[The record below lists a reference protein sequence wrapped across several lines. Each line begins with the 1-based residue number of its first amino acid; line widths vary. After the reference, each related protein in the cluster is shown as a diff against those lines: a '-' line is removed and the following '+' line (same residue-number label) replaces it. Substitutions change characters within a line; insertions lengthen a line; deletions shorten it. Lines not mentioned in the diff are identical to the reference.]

1 MIGWW
6 GKRSLHLPELSPA
19 SEHCT
24 GQGVGGCHLLAPC
37 ALSLQP
43 IILYR
48 ASPEP
53 QPDEEQKSCAKG
65 GRLEMSAP
73 PTPNA
78 PTVVAD
84 PASAPSSPVKPTS
97 RARTYKIP
105 ANSNGPNNADAQPA
119 TAHNSAD
126 DQGPPFLWATRE
138 IAALEFLMNCPLAA
152 EKDIVRQGLSGGR
165 FTHRGGRQ
173 RAGGHGS
180 IPRHSVNY
188 ASEVEAAEEEA
199 DNSSFDASRSQR
211 NRTGHFDFGRNL
223 ETLLDDE
230 VATAVTGTESSIA
243 SDHHRATAV
252 QHHVGGGRWWDR
264 LVSKDKRFFSAANQ
278 QAQRRAQLEMEEREL
293 ERPTE
298 SPAFEMFNSGLP
310 GDVAGQIVAGRR
322 LDGRDSISVAIP
334 NEFRNKPHK
343 TVARKVA
350 LREWERGVA
359 LGMQTKNNRS
369 NSSISPPLLDGRVFF
384 SAKKSYPAAIF
395 TTIKYEPKKEE
406 KERKRRELEELGQGG
421 TKMEMPER
429 DWRGISYRA
438 LLPQK
443 RRRRDEDRTFNRLFG
458 GSSPTEDG
466 KRPKRSSPNHFDESS
481 DDDLSSSD
489 ESEDLKDNDYVAGWL
504 DDPGMVFGRN
514 KQVGFSRDLPM
525 PNKDDH

>member
-1 MIGWW
+1 
-6 GKRSLHLPELSPA
+6 
-19 SEHCT
+19 
-24 GQGVGGCHLLAPC
+24 
-37 ALSLQP
+37 
-43 IILYR
+43 
-48 ASPEP
+48 
-53 QPDEEQKSCAKG
+53 
-65 GRLEMSAP
+65 MSAP
-73 PTPNA
+73 TLDAA
-78 PTVVAD
+78 PVAVAAD
-84 PASAPSSPVKPTS
+84 PPSGPSSPAKPTS

-105 ANSNGPNNADAQPA
+105 ANNSGSNNADAHPM
-119 TAHNSAD
+119 TAPNSAD

-138 IAALEFLMNCPLAA
+138 IAALEFLMNCPLAV
-152 EKDIVRQGLSGGR
+152 EKDIVRAGLSGGR
-165 FTHRGGRQ
+165 FSNRGGKQ
-173 RAGGHGS
+173 QAEAGGHVP

-188 ASEVEAAEEEA
+188 TSEVEAAEEEA
-199 DNSSFDASRSQR
+199 DNIIFDASKTQR
-211 NRTGHFDFGRNL
+211 NRGSHFDFARNL
-223 ETLLDDE
+223 DALADDE

-243 SDHHRATAV
+243 SEHHRATAV

-298 SPAFEMFNSGLP
+298 SPALEMFTSGLP
-310 GDVAGQIVAGRR
+310 GDVAGQVVAGRR

-359 LGMQTKNNRS
+359 LGMQTKKNRS
-369 NSSISPPLLDGRVFF
+369 NASAPLPPLLDGRVFF
-384 SAKKSYPAAIF
+384 SARKSYPVAIF

-443 RRRRDEDRTFNRLFG
+443 RRRRDEDRTFNRLVG
-458 GSSPTEDG
+458 GSSPTEDC

-514 KQVGFSRDLPM
+514 KQVSLHAETCR
-525 PNKDDH
+525 

>member
-1 MIGWW
+1 MDR
-6 GKRSLHLPELSPA
+6 RS
-19 SEHCT
+19 
-24 GQGVGGCHLLAPC
+24 
-37 ALSLQP
+37 AL
-43 IILYR
+43 
-48 ASPEP
+48 
-53 QPDEEQKSCAKG
+53 D
-65 GRLEMSAP
+65 GRLEMLAP
-73 PTPNA
+73 PTPDA
-78 PTVVAD
+78 PPVVAD
-84 PASAPSSPVKPTS
+84 PPSAPSSPAKPTS

-105 ANSNGPNNADAQPA
+105 ASNSGSYNADAQPA
-119 TAHNSAD
+119 TAPNAAD

-138 IAALEFLMNCPLAA
+138 IAALEFLMNVPLSV
-152 EKDIVRQGLSGGR
+152 EKDIVRAGLSGGR
-165 FTHRGGRQ
+165 FAHRVGRQ
-173 RAGGHGS
+173 RAGGQVS
-180 IPRHSVNY
+180 NPRRSGNY
-188 ASEVEAAEEEA
+188 ASEVEAAEEDA
-199 DNSSFDASRSQR
+199 DNSSFDASKSQR
-211 NRTGHFDFGRNL
+211 NRGGHFDFERNL
-223 ETLLDDE
+223 ETLMDDE

-243 SDHHRATAV
+243 SEHHRAATAV

-264 LVSKDKRFFSAANQ
+264 LVLKDKRFFSAANQ

-298 SPAFEMFNSGLP
+298 SPALDMFNSGLP

-322 LDGRDSISVAIP
+322 LDGRDSIPVAIP
-334 NEFRNKPHK
+334 DEFRNKPHK

-359 LGMQTKNNRS
+359 LGMQTGKNRS
-369 NSSISPPLLDGRVFF
+369 NSSTSLPPLLDGRVFF

-443 RRRRDEDRTFNRLFG
+443 RRRRDEDRTFNRLVV

-466 KRPKRSSPNHFDESS
+466 KKQKRSSPNHFDDESS

-514 KQVGFSRDLPM
+514 KQVSLSRVLP
-525 PNKDDH
+525 PPGEYGR